1 MTHLTINGS
10 PVEVRPGATVL
21 DACRQAG
28 VAVPTLCHDERLHP
42 AGVCRLCLV
51 QQGGREHPVPA
62 CSTPAIE
69 GMAIATHTP
78 ELEATRHTLLE
89 MLARDYPPEAVQQWP
104 DKPFH
109 RLLRQYHVCPG
120 TDGNKLPGDA
130 RHPFTCVS
138 TSHTEVFHDG
148 THPYLAAD
156 FSRCIHCLRCVRICA
171 DVQGQFVWH
180 AFGRGAH
187 THILPDGPS
196 LLASPCVSCGACVD
210 TCPSG
215 ALEDQSILRLG
226 EPERWTRTTC
236 PYCGTGCELLV
247 GTQGSRI
254 VQVKPVLDAP
264 VSKGHLCVKGRYA
277 FDFTHAA
284 DRITEPMIRRNGAWQ
299 KVSWPEVVNYVAG
312 RLSAILAWDGPDS
325 IGVLGSARG
334 TNEENYLAQKFARVV
349 LGTNNVDCCAR
360 VCHAPTAAGMKATL
374 GTGAATNCFDD
385 IERASAFLVCGC
397 NPTEGHPVVGARI
410 KQAVLHGAKL
420 IVIDPRAT
428 ELARLADVHLALHP
442 GTNVPLLNALAHVI
456 VTEQFVD
463 ADALRDRVAD
473 VAAFREFIAAWTPER
488 AARLTGV
495 AADLIRAAAR
505 LYATARPAM
514 CFHGLGVTEHIQ
526 GTEGVMCLVNLAL
539 LTGNFGKPGSGV
551 NPLRGQNNVQGS
563 AHMGC
568 EPGNLTG
575 YVAPEQAR
583 DLFEAVWQAPL
594 PHTKGL
600 NLMEMMDAAGAG
612 KLKALWA
619 IGYDVALTNPNT
631 AATRA
636 ALARLDLVI
645 VQDLFMNELARGF
658 GHVFLPAC
666 SSFEKDGTF
675 MNSERRVQRVRQA
688 FRPLGNSKPDWEI
701 ICQVAKA
708 MHSEAGVPPAAAGIL
723 PAKSDSGAGSP
734 ANSGFD
740 FTSPEEIWNE
750 IRRVW
755 PAGAGISYERIEHGG
770 LQWPCPTADHPGT
783 TILHTQTFPHGP
795 RAPLKRVDYEAS
807 EEAPSAAFP
816 FLLTTGRTL
825 YQFNAGTMTRR
836 TPNSLL
842 HTTDTVDLAPADAER
857 LGLHE
862 GDRVRVCSR
871 HGAAHMPVHVDARVK
886 AGELFATFHAVE
898 SFLNQ
903 VTGPRRDPITLTPE
917 YKVVAVAVEK
927 VEAQSD
933 EQRARQPSAPVAIT
947 P

>member
-1 MTHLTINGS
+1 MPRLTINGL
-10 PVEVRPGATVL
+10 PVDMPPGRTVL
-21 DACRQAG
+21 DACRAAG
-28 VAVPTLCHDERLHP
+28 AAVPTLCHDDRLHP

-62 CSTPAIE
+62 CSTPAAD
-69 GMAIATHTP
+69 GMAIVTRTP
-78 ELEATRHTLLE
+78 ELEATRRTLLE
-89 MLARDYPPEAVQQWP
+89 MLARDYPADAVTGWP

-109 RLLRQYHVCPG
+109 QLLTQYHVQPG
-120 TDGNKLPGDA
+120 ADGNQLPADA
-130 RHPFTCVS
+130 NHPFACVS
-138 TSHTEVFHDG
+138 ATSHSEVFRDT

-156 FSRCIHCLRCVRICA
+156 FSKCVHCLRCVRICA

-187 THILPDGPS
+187 TRIQPDGPS

-215 ALEDQSILRLG
+215 ALEDQSILRFG
-226 EPERWTRTTC
+226 EPEQWTRTTC
-236 PYCGTGCELLV
+236 PYCGTGCEMNV
-247 GTQGSRI
+247 GTRGDRI
-254 VQVKPVLDAP
+254 VQVKPALDAP
-264 VSKGHLCVKGRYA
+264 VNKGHLCVKGRYA
-277 FDFTHAA
+277 FDFTRAA
-284 DRITEPMIRRNGAWQ
+284 DRVTEPMIRRGGTWAKMNWQ
-299 KVSWPEVVNYVAG
+299 EAVNFIAD
-312 RLSAILAWDGPDS
+312 RLAAILAREGPDS

-360 VCHAPTAAGMKATL
+360 VCHGPTAAGMKATL

-385 IERASAFLVCGC
+385 IELAKAFIICGC

-410 KQAVLHGAKL
+410 KQAVLRGAKL

-456 VTEQFVD
+456 VTENLAD
-463 ADALRDRVAD
+463 AGALRDRVD
-473 VAAFREFIAAWTPER
+473 DFAAFREFIKAWTPER

-495 AADLIRAAAR
+495 DADLIRQAAR
-505 LYATARPAM
+505 LYATAKPAM
-514 CFHGLGVTEHIQ
+514 CFHGLGMTEHIQ

-575 YVAPEQAR
+575 YVALEQAR
-583 DLFEAVWQAPL
+583 DLFETVWRAPL
-594 PHTKGL
+594 PKTKGL
-600 NLMEMMDAAGAG
+600 NLMEMVDAADTG

-619 IGYDVALTNPNT
+619 IGYDIALTNPNST
-631 AATRA
+631 ATRA
-636 ALARLDLVI
+636 ALAKLELVI
-645 VQDLFMNELARGF
+645 VQDLFMNELAREF
-658 GHVFLPAC
+658 AHVFLPAC

-675 MNSERRVQRVRQA
+675 MNSERRVQRVRKA
-688 FRPLGNSKPDWEI
+688 LEPLGNSKPDWEI
-701 ICQVAKA
+701 ICLVARA
-708 MHSEAGVPPAAAGIL
+708 MRPDAGFSFA
-723 PAKSDSGAGSP
+723 
-734 ANSGFD
+734 
-740 FTSPEEIWNE
+740 SPEAIWNE
-750 IRRVW
+750 VRRVW
-755 PAGAGISYERIEHGG
+755 PAGAGISYERMEHGG
-770 LQWPCPTADHPGT
+770 LQWPCPGEDHPGT
-783 TILHTQTFPHGP
+783 AILHTQSFPHGP

-807 EEAPSAAFP
+807 EEAPSAEFP

-836 TPNSLL
+836 TPNALL
-842 HTTDTVDLAPADAER
+842 RATDTLDLAPADVAR
-857 LGLHE
+857 LGLS
-862 GDRVRVCSR
+862 DNDRARVRSR
-871 HGAAHMPVHVDARVK
+871 HGETLMPVRVDPRVK
-886 AGELFATFHAVE
+886 TGELFATFHAVE
-898 SFLNQ
+898 SHLNQ
-903 VTGPRRDPITLTPE
+903 VIGPGRDRVTLTPE

-927 VEAQSD
+927 A
-933 EQRARQPSAPVAIT
+933 
-947 P
+947 